1 MPMKKIRPEFC
12 SIDDCGK
19 KRRGKSGL
27 CAMHDARVKAHG
39 DPHFTLRPRNDE
51 NPSYAAMHRRIRNER
66 GHAKEYS
73 CFISIDHPAMDW
85 AFIKETAAEE
95 DLITQSVKRTYQKDT
110 IEITYS
116 KNTLDYKPLC
126 KHHHIKMDSHGWSL
140 WDMVEDYYAPN
151 WP

>member
-1 MPMKKIRPEFC
+1 MTIKNRPVLCTIDGCEKKN
-12 SIDDCGK
+12 
-19 KRRGKSGL
+19 KSKGL
-27 CAMHDARVKAHG
+27 CAMHYERIRLYD
-39 DPHFTLRPRNDE
+39 DPHFTLKPRNEE
-51 NPSYAAMHRRIRNER
+51 NPTYAAMHQRIIRER
-66 GHAKEYS
+66 GRAQEYS
-73 CFISIDHPAMDW
+73 CFISIDHPARDW
-85 AFIKETAAEE
+85 VLILETAEEE
-95 DLITQSVKRTYQKDT
+95 DLITGNVKRTYQKDT